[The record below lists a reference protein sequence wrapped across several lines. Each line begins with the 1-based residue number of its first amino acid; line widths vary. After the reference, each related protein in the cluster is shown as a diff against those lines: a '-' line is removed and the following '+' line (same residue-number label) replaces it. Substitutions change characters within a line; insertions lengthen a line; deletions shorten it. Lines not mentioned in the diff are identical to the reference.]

1 MRRRKKIRSR
11 QEIKISGNNRGGE
24 RMKSKVRTIPL
35 WIKKKRKLKKGTG
48 SKMIKG
54 KKEMEVLNRKAKN
67 LGRFKV

>member
-1 MRRRKKIRSR
+1 
-11 QEIKISGNNRGGE
+11 
-24 RMKSKVRTIPL
+24 MKSKVRTIPL

-48 SKMIKG
+48 SKMTKG